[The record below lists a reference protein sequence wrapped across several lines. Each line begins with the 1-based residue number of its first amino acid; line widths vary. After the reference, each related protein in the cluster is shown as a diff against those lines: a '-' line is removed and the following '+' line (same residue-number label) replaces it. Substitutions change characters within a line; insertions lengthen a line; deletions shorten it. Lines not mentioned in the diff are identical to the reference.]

1 MPIGGTML
9 KDGKFIK
16 EEPPEIGKLFIP
28 EHKWEKFTPEERFV
42 QDLLLDSN
50 KSKTFVAKLF
60 DVFAR
65 A

>member
-1 MPIGGTML
+1 ML
-9 KDGKFIK
+9 SAGKFIK

-42 QDLLLDSN
+42 QDLLLDSG
-50 KSKTFVAKLF
+50 KSKTFIAKLF